1 MGNVRLDR
9 MTLNAHAGTGRLD
22 IMAACAAPVQISFIG
37 YPNTTGLDTVRVCCR
52 VLQGVAGCCSVSQ
65 GFVECCSAL
74 LSVAQCSRV

>member
-1 MGNVRLDR
+1 MGNVRLDI

-52 VLQGVAGCCSVSQ
+52 VLQCVAECSTV
-65 GFVECCSAL
+65 
-74 LSVAQCSRV
+74 